1 MANTVTVEVSADTK
15 KAEKNLGGLGSK
27 VKGLAK
33 PIAIGSAAATGFA
46 MAAVKL
52 GDEFKAAENTIAA
65 GTGATGEALEALK
78 SDFQEVFADVPQ
90 DAAAVSSVIADLNT
104 ELGLQGDELQDAS
117 KAFLDISRVMGED
130 TAPMIKAVSDSMV
143 AFGVPA
149 SEVEDQLDKL
159 VTASQTVGVP
169 MTKLAEQVVK
179 FGPQLKEMGLGLDES
194 TALFA
199 NMAAAGIET
208 KAIMPGLST
217 AMQKMSKEGVE
228 DMGVGLNDLFDSIK
242 NATTETEAMGIATDA
257 FGAGAGVRFKDAIRN
272 GAMEFE
278 PLLAA
283 MEDSEG
289 KVDALGASTLTTSD
303 KMDIMKNK
311 VKGALAPIG
320 GMASSM
326 GPLVVLIPGM
336 ATAVSGMSAAM
347 GGLNLSMGPI
357 LIAIVAIAAAIA
369 IAILVWKNWDKI
381 MAALTATVD
390 FFKDRFQI
398 VMDFVSGTIDSIK
411 PKFEA
416 LGDIVSGVFEGI
428 WGAIK
433 FYINLWIGAFNII
446 IKGMNKISFDVPSW
460 VPGLGGKGFG
470 FDIPTIPTLAQGG
483 IVKRPTLALVGE
495 AGPEAVV
502 PLNRARGGLGGGVVV
517 NVMMPAGGTVILD
530 DESTA
535 QRFGDFISDQ
545 VRQVLRT
552 QGAF

>member
-1 MANTVTVEVSADTK
+1 LANTVTVEVSADTK

-52 GDEFKAAENTIAA
+52 GDEFKEAENTIAA

-104 ELGLQGDELQDAS
+104 ELGLQGDELQNAS
-117 KAFLDISRVMGED
+117 KAFLDMSRVMGED
-130 TAPMIKAVSDSMV
+130 TGPMIKAVSDSMV

-159 VTASQTVGVP
+159 VTASQAVGVP
-169 MTKLAEQVVK
+169 MTKLSEQVVK
-179 FGPQLKEMGLGLDES
+179 FGPQLKEMGLSLDES

-228 DMGVGLNDLFDSIK
+228 DMGAGLNDLFDSIK
-242 NATTETEAMGIATDA
+242 NATSETEAMALATDA
-257 FGAGAGVRFKDAIRN
+257 FGAGAGVRFKDAIRS

-311 VKGALAPIG
+311 MKGALAPIG
-320 GMASSM
+320 GMASSI
-326 GPLVVLIPGM
+326 GPLVVIIPGLT
-336 ATAVSGMSAAM
+336 TAVSGMTAAM
-347 GGLNLSMGPI
+347 GALNLSMGPI
-357 LIAIVAIAAAIA
+357 LIAVVAIAAAIGV
-369 IAILVWKNWDKI
+369 AILIWKNWDTIVEGSKKI
-381 MAALTATVD
+381 WEGLKNVIT
-390 FFKDRFQI
+390 
-398 VMDFVSGTIDSIK
+398 
-411 PKFEA
+411 
-416 LGDIVSGVFEGI
+416 GVLEGI

-433 FYINLWIGAFNII
+433 FYINLWIGAFNML
-446 IKGMNKISFDVPSW
+446 IKGMNLIKFDVPSW
-460 VPGLGGKGFG
+460 VPELGGKGFG
-470 FDIPTIPTLAQGG
+470 FDIATIPTLAQGG
-483 IVKRPTLALVGE
+483 IVKRPTLAMVGE

-502 PLNRARGGLGGGVVV
+502 PLNRAGGGLGGGVVV